1 MTDQIP
7 DFSEDLLKIAR
18 MRMPFGKYAGELL
31 IDLPDAYVTWFYRKG
46 FPEGEIGRLLSIL
59 YEVHSNDLKSLFEPL
74 RAESALGVR

>member
-1 MTDQIP
+1 MNEPTAFP

-18 MRMPFGKYAGELL
+18 TRMPFGKFQGDLL

-59 YEVHSNDLKSLFEPL
+59 YEVHLNNLTSLFDPL
-74 RAESALGVR
+74 RLDRHN